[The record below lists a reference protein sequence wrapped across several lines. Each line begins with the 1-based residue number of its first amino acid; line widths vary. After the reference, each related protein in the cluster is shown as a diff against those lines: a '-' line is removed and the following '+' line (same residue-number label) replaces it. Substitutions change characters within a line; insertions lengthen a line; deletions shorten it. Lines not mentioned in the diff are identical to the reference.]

1 MLAKTIC
8 ERCEKVYKGGPYSF
22 YCQRCRK
29 VRSSEGGRKAANNK
43 KLKKKEEPSCTQ
55 QSK

>member
-22 YCQRCRK
+22 YCPTCRK
-29 VRSSEGGRKAANNK
+29 QRNAEGGKKSAKIRKT
-43 KLKKKEEPSCTQ
+43 KKEEPICTT
-55 QSK
+55 QSR

>member
-22 YCQRCRK
+22 YCPRCRK
-29 VRSSEGGRKAANNK
+29 QRASEGGK
-43 KLKKKEEPSCTQ
+43 KGAKIKKNKKEEPSCNTQ
-55 QSK
+55 SR